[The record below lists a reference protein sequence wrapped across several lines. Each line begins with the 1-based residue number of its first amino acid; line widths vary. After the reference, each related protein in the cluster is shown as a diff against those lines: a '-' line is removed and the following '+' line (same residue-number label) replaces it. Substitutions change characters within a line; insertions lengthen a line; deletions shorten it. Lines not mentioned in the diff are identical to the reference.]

1 MNLFPPADQNDQSA
15 NASTRLTAMACR
27 EIADLQTQI
36 AYTQKQMLTA
46 IDPEMRVGQLN
57 SASERADATVARIN
71 ELEQQLKAAKAV
83 ASDAG
88 GDKLIELITESAEAN
103 KPIDARLKALAN
115 KPSSS
120 CVIA

>member
-15 NASTRLTAMACR
+15 TASTRLTAMACR
-27 EIADLQTQI
+27 EIADLQTQM
-36 AYTQKQMLTA
+36 AHVQTQMLTA
-46 IDPEMRVGQLN
+46 LDPERRVGQLN
-57 SASERADATVARIN
+57 SAAERADATVARIN

>member
-1 MNLFPPADQNDQSA
+1 M
-15 NASTRLTAMACR
+15 
-27 EIADLQTQI
+27 QTQM
-36 AYTQKQMLTA
+36 AHVQTQMLTA
-46 IDPEMRVGQLN
+46 LDPERRVGQLN
-57 SASERADATVARIN
+57 SAAERADATVARIN